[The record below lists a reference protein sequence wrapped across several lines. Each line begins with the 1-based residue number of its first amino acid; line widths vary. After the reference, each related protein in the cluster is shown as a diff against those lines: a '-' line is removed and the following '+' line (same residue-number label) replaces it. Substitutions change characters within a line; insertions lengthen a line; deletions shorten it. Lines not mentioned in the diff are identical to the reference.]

1 MKPPST
7 PTKSPSKEVTETKEV
22 TKEAKETEVK
32 EPEVS
37 DQGSS
42 GYLTS
47 TNIASGV
54 KILLMKNH
62 IFYSASVV
70 CISGNNVCGVKF
82 RNNTFSDIQY
92 FSEADLTKISVL
104 EREIINGMSL
114 TKSQRVAVASKSNL
128 DTFTLGTV
136 VDFR

>member
-22 TKEAKETEVK
+22 TKETKESEVK
-32 EPEVS
+32 EPAVS

-47 TNIASGV
+47 TNIAGV

-114 TKSQRVAVASKSNL
+114 AKSQRVAVASKSNL